1 MKMLTISKCITHC
14 NEPLTLYVTYFTS
27 TSRHRKI
34 QNFQS
39 KVLDDLIQF
48 MTSLFIFVSLCQQTT
63 QLWHYK
69 NDDVI
74 NLLSCDTTPVY
85 FSAKA
90 YTTMSRYH
98 SPLALLPY
106 RKSVTLQRGK
116 VKMCV
121 IHAEAAVQRCSR

>member
-1 MKMLTISKCITHC
+1 MKMLTISKCITDC

-48 MTSLFIFVSLCQQTT
+48 VTSFFIFVSLCQQTT
-63 QLWHYK
+63 QLRHDK

-74 NLLSCDTTPVY
+74 NLLSCDNTPIY

-106 RKSVTLQRGK
+106 
-116 VKMCV
+116 
-121 IHAEAAVQRCSR
+121 